1 MAAFTSGNGA
11 SKQHPNDK
19 KVMFCPYCGTKLDDG
34 ARFCKNCGEAVS
46 DTAEQ
51 IPKAQ
56 QTESPDRNPS
66 ERKTVYE
73 GYIHKCPNCGEV
85 LDSFAVN
92 CPTCGY
98 ELRGARASSAVKEFS
113 LKLEAIESRR
123 EYEKPLGPFAV
134 LNAQQ
139 RVSKTDE
146 QKISLIK
153 SFSVPNTKEDMLEFM
168 ILATSSMNMRIYD
181 STNTSVSKSEKEIN
195 AAWFSKVQQVYE
207 KAKRSYS
214 TDSIFAE
221 IQTLYDSCNA
231 EIKKSKKKGV
241 IKWGLMFGW
250 MPVLFAVIF
259 IWIGIY
265 SPISE
270 KKEIARLEAIV
281 VEIEAQ
287 LKRGEYKYA
296 LMNAETLVYSGSI
309 RNEEQE
315 RQWAVKREYWI
326 DKIIEE
332 AADDGIILERPAE
345 NGEDDSTDSTGSF
358 KEGMQSGL
366 DAAKEN
372 IVEFNQILNG
382 EESSDSDA
390 KE

>member
-1 MAAFTSGNGA
+1 MAAFTTGNGV
-11 SKQHPNDK
+11 SQQHSSDK

-56 QTESPDRNPS
+56 QTEAPDGNPS

>member
-1 MAAFTSGNGA
+1 MAAFTSGNGV
-11 SKQHPNDK
+11 SQQHSSDK

-46 DTAEQ
+46 DTAKQ

-56 QTESPDRNPS
+56 QTEAPDGNPS